1 MKTLINLFDIKKGDI
16 ISIVGTGGK
25 TTLLYQLGKEL
36 KSQCKVLLTTS
47 TKIIKPSDD
56 SYDYIYTCMEDYI
69 SDISDRINRKN
80 GITVLSNGFNNEN
93 QKLLGIDDGD
103 LELVINDYDVVVIEA
118 DGSRNLPLK
127 GWKKHEPPILLRTN
141 KTIGVLPINI
151 VGEKISRDKIYGY
164 EEFKSFLNNKD
175 FIDNEVVGRICTDLN
190 GIFKNSKGEL
200 YFYINAAD
208 TDEDL
213 NKAFK
218 LAEYLK
224 SFIVGNPYDFK
235 ICIGSLKKG
244 VFYEY

>member
-1 MKTLINLFDIKKGDI
+1 MKTLIDLFNIKKGDI

-36 KSQCKVLLTTS
+36 KSQCRVLLTTS
-47 TKIIKPSDD
+47 TKIIKPSDEN
-56 SYDYIYTCMEDYI
+56 YDYIYTCMEDYI
-69 SDISDRINRKN
+69 SDRIYRKN
-80 GITVLSNGFNNEN
+80 GITVLSKSINNEN
-93 QKLLGIDDGD
+93 QKLLGIDDVD
-103 LELVINDYDVVVIEA
+103 LELVINDYDVIVIEA

-141 KTIGVLPINI
+141 KTIGVFPIYI
-151 VGEKISRDKIYGY
+151 LGEKISRDKIYGY
-164 EEFKSFLNNKD
+164 EEFEIFLGNKD
-175 FIDNEVVGRICTDLN
+175 NIDNEVVGKICSHRN
-190 GIFKNSKGEL
+190 GVFKNSKGEL

-224 SFIVGNPYDFK
+224 NFIVGNPYDFK

-244 VFYEY
+244 EFYEY